1 MQNLIQAT
9 YSGLVL
15 GSIYALMAISF
26 TLVYGAL
33 RFLNLALGALFTL
46 GGYVAWV
53 VAGKWGLAAILG
65 LVVAFAVA
73 SLVGAGSFHAVVR
86 PLLGRPGWDIATII
100 ASLGLGIV
108 IENLILIYFGP
119 RNKSIP
125 LLMEGGFKIGGV
137 LRVQYQQLLTLAV
150 SLVLLGLMGLFLT
163 KSRHGLAI
171 RAVAQNRDAAYLVG
185 TPVHRVFAVVMG
197 ISAGLAAVA
206 GVLLSAVFF
215 LNPSVGL
222 AMGLKGLI
230 VTIFGGLGSIMG
242 TLYAAFIIGLFES
255 YVSMYFGA
263 KWSLPALFVLLIAV
277 LIVRPGGIAGVA
289 EEARV

>member
-1 MQNLIQAT
+1 MTNLIQAT

-15 GSIYALMAISF
+15 GSIYALMAVSF

-33 RFLNLALGALFTL
+33 RFLNLALGALFTF

-108 IENLILIYFGP
+108 IENLILIFFGP
-119 RNKSIP
+119 RNKSLP
-125 LLMEGGFKIGGV
+125 LLMEGGFRIGGV

-150 SLVLLGLMGLFLT
+150 SIVLLGLMGLFLT
-163 KSRHGLAI
+163 RSRHGLAI

-185 TPVHRVFAVVMG
+185 TPVHRVFALVMA

-230 VTIFGGLGSIMG
+230 VTIFGGLGSIVG

>member
-1 MQNLIQAT
+1 MQNLVQAT

-15 GSIYALMAISF
+15 GSIYALMAMGF

-46 GGYVAWV
+46 GGYVAWL
-53 VAGKWGLAAILG
+53 VAGQWGLAAMLG
-65 LVVAFAVA
+65 IVAAFVVVAF
-73 SLVGAGSFHAVVR
+73 VGAGSYQAVFR
-86 PLLGRPGWDIATII
+86 PMIGRPGWDITTII

-108 IENLILIYFGP
+108 IENVILIGFGP

-125 LLMEGGFKIGGV
+125 LLLEGGFRVGDL

-150 SLVLLGLMGLFLT
+150 SLVILLLMGLFLT
-163 KSRHGLAI
+163 RSRHGLAI

-185 TPVHRVFAVVMG
+185 TPVHRVFAIVMA
-197 ISAGLAAVA
+197 ISAGLTAVA

-215 LNPSVGL
+215 LNPGVGL
-222 AMGLKGLI
+222 AMGLRGLI
-230 VTIFGGLGSIMG
+230 VTIFGGLGSIVG
-242 TLYAAFIIGLFES
+242 TLYAAFVIGLLES
-255 YVSMYFGA
+255 YVSMYLGA
-263 KWSLPALFVLLIAV
+263 RWALPALFAFLIAV
-277 LIVRPGGIAGVA
+277 LIVRPGGIAGLA